1 MKRLLTSLF
10 VLLAIT
16 AVVFYGMFSTLKSK
30 KPAAPAGAVTA
41 PTGGAQGP
49 R

>member
-30 KPAAPAGAVTA
+30 KPNAPAAVTA
-41 PTGGAQGP
+41 PASGAQGP

>member
-30 KPAAPAGAVTA
+30 KPTAPAGAVTA